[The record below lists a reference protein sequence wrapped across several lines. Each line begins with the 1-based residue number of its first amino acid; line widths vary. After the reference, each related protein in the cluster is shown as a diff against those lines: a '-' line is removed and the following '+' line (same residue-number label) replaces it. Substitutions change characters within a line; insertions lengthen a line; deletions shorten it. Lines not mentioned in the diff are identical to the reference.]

1 MSPSFKRPGLNRNA
15 SPASAKRDSPLSEA
29 ELEHV
34 SGGGGSPGGGF
45 GSSGGSGGGGGSGS
59 N

>member
-1 MSPSFKRPGLNRNA
+1 MSPSLKRPGFDRNA
-15 SPASAKRDSPLSEA
+15 SPASAKRESPLSEA
-29 ELEHV
+29 ELEYV

-45 GSSGGSGGGGGSGS
+45 GSSGGLGGGGGSGR